1 MSPACSRSGAGTC
14 YTGARESNAA
24 GGGTAA
30 EARAAVPEMDGAYPE
45 AFMFRRMALPAYGF
59 YVRHAA
65 ACASRT

>member
-14 YTGARESNAA
+14 YTGARENNGA
-24 GGGTAA
+24 GCGTAA

-45 AFMFRRMALPAYGF
+45 AFMFRRMAFPPTGSTCAM
-59 YVRHAA
+59 RT